1 MMKIKRNHK
10 NIRQTKTLNLVT
22 HCTLQGVPQGR
33 TKLTCDT
40 PFLLVRNL
48 SVFRFYCGITLAIC
62 KENLT
67 GMFLSYCSFH
77 FHHQSFLSVTIPEI
91 LPLTEC
97 LF

>member
-67 GMFLSYCSFH
+67 GMFLSYC
-77 FHHQSFLSVTIPEI
+77 IM
-91 LPLTEC
+91 
-97 LF
+97 